1 MDPEG
6 DAQRVVAASNNTGGA
21 GEEDSWIRRETHNES
36 SLQVTTLVEP
46 ARKTCG
52 SQENAVCGETREPG
66 GSEFKAEAL
75 IPFGA
80 VVLICLTVLYLV
92 FICCLNLVSVFEIV
106 G

>member
-1 MDPEG
+1 VDPEG

-21 GEEDSWIRRETHNES
+21 GEEDSWIRRETHNRS

-46 ARKTCG
+46 VRKTCE

-75 IPFGA
+75 ISFLFCCINLSYS
-80 VVLICLTVLYLV
+80 VLSGFIFCLK
-92 FICCLNLVSVFEIV
+92 LVSVSVIV